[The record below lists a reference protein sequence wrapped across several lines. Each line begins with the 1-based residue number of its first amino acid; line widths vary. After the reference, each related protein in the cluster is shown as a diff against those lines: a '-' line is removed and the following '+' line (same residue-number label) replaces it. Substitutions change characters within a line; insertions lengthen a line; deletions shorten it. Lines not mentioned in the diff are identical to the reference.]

1 MKRAVVCLL
10 LSMSMS
16 SICISPTVAYAT
28 GNAEQD
34 SGEQVSDKP
43 TKTEAEQTSVSEA
56 EQTIEKQQTPAPEK
70 GQEEKADKPV
80 EEDTNK
86 KTEIKGIDLTLNEGL
101 KSIKKF
107 MKVPFDE
114 EVVSG
119 RYLLSKDLIYMGY
132 NSEEKGKEGF
142 LSAHIERVA
151 PTVTNVSFG
160 KVSDDSQE
168 MEWGYLD
175 NIKDMESLRE
185 YVKQNKGTLPKVSK
199 NDLISFDL
207 GQRAATSVLVFT
219 VDGEYLGNLDV
230 TSKDVANTLYDKNIL
245 GSPVVTVK
253 SELSEDKSSANITSS
268 YDFSSY
274 PQQLGG
280 EYLMNFEV
288 RNGNGDL
295 VLSSSDSLQYIGKGT
310 AKFPIS
316 MNGNFVLSLKTN
328 VRSIEKSFTVKGIE
342 EPKQTE
348 VSDRTPS
355 ISYSD
360 LPNGVLKGTS
370 YPITV
375 YSDIDA
381 VLMLEGESSG
391 KPCKEHTFTISHNGT
406 YKITATTESGAEI
419 TKSIKVDG
427 FVDDVKDI
435 NHEMYGTERA
445 GILPQTGGIGRT
457 AVILSG
463 LLCMLGGIILTQKE
477 RLLLLIQRLR
487 KKVSKH
493 EE

>member
-10 LSMSMS
+10 LSMSLS

-28 GNAEQD
+28 GNAEKD
-34 SGEQVSDKP
+34 SGEQLSEKP
-43 TKTEAEQTSVSEA
+43 TETEAEQTAEKQEAPVSEA
-56 EQTIEKQQTPAPEK
+56 E
-70 GQEEKADKPV
+70 QEEKADKPV
-80 EEDTNK
+80 KEDANK
-86 KTEIKGIDLTLNEGL
+86 KPEIKGIDLTLNEGL

-107 MKVPFDE
+107 MKVPFKE

-119 RYLLSKDLIYMGY
+119 RYLLSKDLIYVGY

-142 LSAHIERVA
+142 LSAQIERIA

-160 KVSDDSQE
+160 KVSDESHE
-168 MEWGYLD
+168 MSWGYLD
-175 NIKDMESLRE
+175 NIKDMDSLRE
-185 YVKQNKGTLPKVSK
+185 YVKQNKGTLPKASK
-199 NDLISFDL
+199 KDLISFDL
-207 GQRAATSVLVFT
+207 GQRAVTSVLVFS

-230 TSKDVANTLYDKNIL
+230 TSKDVANTLYDENLL
-245 GSPVVTVK
+245 GSPVLTVK
-253 SELSEDKSSANITSS
+253 TDLSEDKSSANITSS

-288 RNGNGDL
+288 RNENGDV
-295 VLSSSDSLQYIGKGT
+295 VLSSSDSLQYIGKGV
-310 AKFPIS
+310 AKFPIK

-360 LPNGVLKGTS
+360 LPDGVLKGTS
-370 YPITV
+370 YPFTI

-391 KPCKEHTFTISHNGT
+391 KPCKEYTFTISHNGT
-406 YKITATTESGAEI
+406 YKITATTESGVEI

-427 FVDDVKDI
+427 FVDDVKDV
-435 NHEMYGTERA
+435 NPDMYGTERA
-445 GILPQTGGIGRT
+445 GFLPQTGGIGRT
-457 AVILSG
+457 VVLFSG
-463 LLCMLGGIILTQKE
+463 LLCILGGIILTQKE
-477 RLLLLIQRLR
+477 QLLLLIQRLR

-493 EE
+493 EK

>member
-16 SICISPTVAYAT
+16 SICISPTV
-28 GNAEQD
+28 
-34 SGEQVSDKP
+34 VSASDNTSNEVSEKP
-43 TKTEAEQTSVSEA
+43 TEVAKEETPTSETEQKAEE
-56 EQTIEKQQTPAPEK
+56 QQTPTPKTEQK
-70 GQEEKADKPV
+70 KEADKPK
-80 EEDTNK
+80 EEDTNE

-107 MKVPFDE
+107 MKVPFKE

-119 RYLLSKDLIYMGY
+119 RYLLAQDLIYVGY

-160 KVSDDSQE
+160 KVSDESHE

-175 NIKDMESLRE
+175 SIKDMDSLRE
-185 YVKQNKGTLPKVSK
+185 YVKQNKGTLPKASK
-199 NDLISFDL
+199 KDLISFDL
-207 GQRAATSVLVFT
+207 GERAATSVLVFT

-230 TSKDVANTLYDKNIL
+230 TSKDVANTLYDKTLL
-245 GSPVVTVK
+245 GSPVITVK
-253 SELSEDKSSANITSS
+253 ADLSEDKSMANITSS

-288 RNGNGDL
+288 RNKNGDL
-295 VLSSSDSLQYIGKGT
+295 VLSSSDSLQYIGKRS

-348 VSDRTPS
+348 VSSRTPN
-355 ISYSD
+355 IAYSD

-370 YPITV
+370 YPITI

-406 YKITATTESGAEI
+406 YKITATTESGVEV
-419 TKSIKVDG
+419 TESMKVDG

-435 NHEMYGTERA
+435 NPEMYGTERA
-445 GILPQTGGIGRT
+445 GFLPQTGGIGRT

-463 LLCMLGGIILTQKE
+463 LLCMLGGIALTQKE
-477 RLLLLIQRLR
+477 RLLLLIQHLR

-493 EE
+493 EK